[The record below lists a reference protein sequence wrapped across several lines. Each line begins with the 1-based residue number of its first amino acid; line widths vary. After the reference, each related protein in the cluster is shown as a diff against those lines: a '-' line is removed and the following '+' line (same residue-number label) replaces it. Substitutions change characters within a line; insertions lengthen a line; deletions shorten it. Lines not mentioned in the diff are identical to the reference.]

1 MRLQPPLRPTPIW
14 LRRVLLLG
22 ALAAALLILGLLAP
36 SRARPP
42 RLLLTAADAGEAY
55 LPTVAAL
62 IDNAETR
69 IWAAFYVLRLDPD
82 DPHHPVT
89 DLCHRFVAAAE
100 RGVDV
105 RVVLDAGND
114 WRTGEP
120 DPKHELPATWLRE
133 HGIHVTIDSRE
144 RTTHLKTLLIDAET
158 TIVGSHNWTAYA
170 LTRNREASTL
180 SHDPTV
186 ARELERHLRA
196 IPGFLAERQ

>member
-14 LRRVLLLG
+14 LRRILLVST
-22 ALAAALLILGLLAP
+22 LAAGLLVLGLLAP
-36 SRARPP
+36 GRPRPP

-62 IDNAETR
+62 IDTAETR
-69 IWAAFYVLRLDPD
+69 IWVALYVLRLEPD
-82 DPHHPVT
+82 DPQHPVT
-89 DLCHRFVAAAE
+89 DLCHRLAAAAE

-120 DPKHELPATWLRE
+120 DPKHELPATWLRN
-133 HGIHVTIDSRE
+133 HGIRVTIDSRD
-144 RTTHLKTLLIDAET
+144 RTTHLKVLLIDTDT

-186 ARELERHLRA
+186 AHALEQHLLS
-196 IPGFLAERQ
+196 IPGFPVDEH